1 MELKIELDEMQKGM
15 LDSIKEYFSTEF
27 NHNFDSLESV
37 ISFMIFRDYLV
48 CQIKSDKESDKNENK
63 DIV

>member
-48 CQIKSDKESDKNENK
+48 CQIKSDKENDKNENK